1 MAAPFQSA
9 WNLLKYFRNP
19 DDEEKSFGNES
30 YRNHPLHGQENYEGG
45 MPPQGENA
53 IPEEMMEEMGR
64 RHAIM
69 PDAEYDYENDFQNIE
84 PNQPNPMEMKPHMEP
99 PNSFEG
105 ERGSMHPEEGDY
117 DDQPPA
123 SSQDESERP
132 PHPRQDMPANVGVS
146 RGPPRTSKR
155 GEGHEQAFDAPQRPD
170 WWRGE

>member
-19 DDEEKSFGNES
+19 HDEENSYGNES

-45 MPPQGENA
+45 MHPQGENA

-64 RHAIM
+64 RHAEM
-69 PDAEYDYENDFQNIE
+69 SVEPKYGMHEMG
-84 PNQPNPMEMKPHMEP
+84 PNQHEMDNMEP

-105 ERGSMHPEEGDY
+105 ERGSMHEEEGDF

-123 SSQDESERP
+123 SWQDELERP
-132 PHPRQDMPANVGVS
+132 PHPRQDMPA
-146 RGPPRTSKR
+146 K
-155 GEGHEQAFDAPQRPD
+155 
-170 WWRGE
+170 